1 MNEEAESLTQII
13 ETAYEEVAQ
22 QLKHICVEDLHVY
35 IMERFRSA
43 KHHTAL
49 LIEHVG
55 EQEARRICFE
65 KFDTA
70 FKKIEAPNARN
81 TYINRTSTRERG

>member
-1 MNEEAESLTQII
+1 MNEEAARLTQLI

-22 QLKHICVEDLHVY
+22 QLKHISVEDLHVY
-35 IMERFRSA
+35 IMERFKSA

-70 FKKIEAPNARN
+70 FKKIEVPYTRNAYS
-81 TYINRTSTRERG
+81 TRTSTEVGR